1 MTSRVG
7 VYNRY
12 WRSQGGGERF
22 TGMIAQVLAEQAS
35 VELICHDKVD
45 VAALAAHLGLDLS
58 RCSVRIVPDAG
69 DGVLSEITSEYD
81 LLVNGSYMSA
91 LASQASKALYVCY
104 FPTPADHDLAPW
116 RRYVVRA
123 VGPLAR
129 GGGQQIIGPRYGIG
143 WFPPEGGRLRRYAW
157 TSGDGKVH
165 FRPGPDFEL
174 AFDVARI
181 GAEPAE
187 LAVTMDGVELLSTTA
202 GSTFVGHRVRVPAA
216 TEPRTVH
223 FRSVTFLPAPPDQR
237 RLGAAVSRLRV
248 VGGGWRPRE
257 RLRNRFPW
265 LLRDPRDISH
275 LNSYDV
281 VVGVSQY
288 TVDWIE
294 RLWAHPAE
302 VLYPPIQVER
312 FRPVSERKQ
321 EIVSAG
327 RFFAPGGGHSKRQLE
342 QVQTFGSVVRS
353 GLLPGWTL
361 HLIGGCEPSQRG
373 YLDEVRSAAT
383 GLPVEIHA
391 NAPRELLEDLLSR
404 AAIQWSATGF
414 GENDVKTPWA
424 SEHFGMTTVE
434 AMAGGCVPIVIDKAG
449 QREIVRDG
457 VDGYRW
463 STLDELR
470 HRTLEVAGNPA
481 LRTRLAHSARERAQ
495 LYSDA
500 AFADNVR
507 DLVKRHDLL

>member
-1 MTSRVG
+1 MTPRVG

-22 TGMIAQVLAEQAS
+22 SGMIAQVLAERAT
-35 VELICHDKVD
+35 VELVGHDDLD
-45 VAALAAHLGLDLS
+45 VAALGAHLGLDLT
-58 RCSVRIVPDAG
+58 RCAVRVVPDAG

-91 LASQASKALYVCY
+91 LPSQARRALYVCY
-104 FPTPADHDLAPW
+104 FPTPADHDLTAW
-116 RRYVVRA
+116 RRYLVRA
-123 VGPLAR
+123 IGPLAR
-129 GGGQQIIGPRYGIG
+129 RGAPIIGPLYGIG
-143 WFPPEGGRLRRYAW
+143 WFPPEGGRVRRYAW
-157 TSGDGKVH
+157 TSGDAKLH
-165 FRPGPDFEL
+165 FHPGPEFEL
-174 AFDVARI
+174 AFDLARV
-181 GAEPAE
+181 GAGPAD
-187 LAVTMDGVELLSTTA
+187 LVVTMDGVELLATTA
-202 GSTFVGHRVRVPAA
+202 GSTFVRHRVRVPGA

-223 FRSVTFLPAPPDQR
+223 FRSPTFVPAPPDQR
-237 RLGAAVSRLRV
+237 RLGVAVSGLRV
-248 VGGGWRPRE
+248 VGGGWQPRE

-275 LNSYDV
+275 LSSYDA

-294 RLWAHPAE
+294 QLWGCPAE
-302 VLYPPIQVER
+302 VLYPPIQVEQ
-312 FRPVSERKQ
+312 FHPVTERTR

-342 QVQTFGSVVRS
+342 QVQTFATIVRS
-353 GLLPGWTL
+353 GRLADWTL
-361 HLIGGCEPSQRG
+361 HLIGGCEPAQRG
-373 YLDEVRSAAT
+373 YLDQVHAAAT

-391 NAPRELLEDLLSR
+391 NAPRDLLEDLLSR
-404 AAIQWSATGF
+404 ASIQWSATGF
-414 GENDVKTPWA
+414 GENDAKTPWA

-463 STLDELR
+463 STLDELMR
-470 HRTLEVAGNPA
+470 RTMQVAGDDA
-481 LRTRLAHSARERAQ
+481 LRARLASSARERAQ

-500 AFADNVR
+500 AFADNIR